1 MFQIMT
7 LAARL
12 RNILALGAVA
22 GALFIS
28 ACSGGSSDGSSGPGP
43 AVPPVDTLIRV
54 SGQSPFS
61 ANCAGAQAGTLYFNA
76 EVEPYVAVNPGSGAN
91 LIAVWQQDRWSNGG
105 SQGHVTGVSFD
116 GGLTWAQRTPPL
128 SRCAGGNASN
138 GGDYDRAT
146 DPWVTFSPN
155 GVAYQ
160 MALSFSGA
168 SFQPGSANA
177 MLVSRSTDGGRTWAN
192 PATLIRDGGDFFNDK
207 DSITA
212 DPIDARFVYA
222 VWDRLAA
229 AGGGPAYLARSV
241 DGGSTWEAARPIYD
255 PGIRSQTIGNQIVVL
270 PNGTLVDLFTQI
282 DEGANSSTS
291 AFLSVIRSADNGATW
306 SPPSRI
312 ADLTALGAHDPET
325 GTGIRDGSI
334 IAQIAADRAG
344 NLYVVWQDARFSG
357 GQRDGIALSRSSDG
371 GVTWSAPLRING
383 EPGVQ
388 AFTPAVT
395 VRSDGMIGVSYY
407 DLRSNTADPATL
419 PTDYWLARSRDTITW
434 SESRAG
440 GPFDLAI
447 APDAEG
453 LFLGDYQALANF
465 GALFIPLFVQTG
477 DSANRSD
484 VFARLVAVAG
494 SSAAK
499 YSATWVTVLAQ
510 EAKQPVHVAATES
523 ARPMTLQFRQRVH
536 ENIVRNMER
545 RVPGWREIRL
555 RRAAP
560 PDQ

>member
-1 MFQIMT
+1 MFQMMT
-7 LAARL
+7 LAARK
-12 RNILALGAVA
+12 RNALALGAVA
-22 GALFIS
+22 GALLIS
-28 ACSGGSSDGSSGPGP
+28 ACGGGSSDALPGPGP
-43 AVPPVDTLIRV
+43 DVPPADPPIRV
-54 SGQSPFS
+54 SGQSPFTP
-61 ANCAGAQAGTLYFNA
+61 NCGGAQAGTLYFNA
-76 EVEPYVAVNPGSGAN
+76 EVEPYVAVNPVSSAN

-116 GGLTWAQRTPPL
+116 GGLTWAMRTPPL
-128 SRCAGGNASN
+128 SRCAGGNAAN
-138 GGDYDRAT
+138 GGDYERAT

-155 GVAYQ
+155 GIAYQ
-160 MALSFSGA
+160 MSLSFSGGT
-168 SFQPGSANA
+168 FQPGSDNA
-177 MLVSRSTDGGRTWAN
+177 MLVSRSADGGRTWAN
-192 PATLIRDGGDFFNDK
+192 AATLIRDGGGFFNDK

-212 DPIDARFVYA
+212 DPNDARFVYA

-229 AGGGPAYLARSV
+229 GGGGPAYLARSV

-255 PGIRSQTIGNQIVVL
+255 PGVRSQTIGNQIVVL

-282 DEGANSSTS
+282 DEGANSTTS
-291 AFLSVIRSADNGATW
+291 AFLSVMRSADNGATW

-312 ADLTALGAHDPET
+312 AGLTALGARDPET
-325 GTGIRDGSI
+325 GTEIRDGSI
-334 IAQIAADRAG
+334 IGQIAADRDG

-357 GQRDGIALSRSSDG
+357 GQRDGIALSRSTDG

-383 EPGVQ
+383 DPGVQ

-407 DLRSNTADPATL
+407 DLRSNTADPVTL
-419 PTDYWLARSRDTITW
+419 PADYWLARSRDAITW

-447 APDAEG
+447 APNAEG
-453 LFLGDYQALANF
+453 LFLGDYQALASA

-484 VFARLVAVAG
+484 VFTRLVAVNG

-499 YSATWVTVLAQ
+499 HSATWETVLAQ
-510 EAKQPVHVAATES
+510 EARLPMHSAATAS
-523 ARPMTLQFRQRVH
+523 ALPMTPQFRQRVH

-545 RVPGWREIRL
+545 RVPGWRELSL

-560 PDQ
+560 QDQ

>member
-1 MFQIMT
+1 MFQMITRATRPRIT
-7 LAARL
+7 LAL
-12 RNILALGAVA
+12 NAVA
-22 GALFIS
+22 GALLIS
-28 ACSGGSSDGSSGPGP
+28 ACGGGSSDALPGPGP
-43 AVPPVDTLIRV
+43 GVPPADSQIRV

-61 ANCAGAQAGTLYFNA
+61 PNCGGTRPGTLYFNA
-76 EVEPYVAVNPGSGAN
+76 EVEPYLAVNPGSSAN

-116 GGLTWAQRTPPL
+116 GGLTWALRAPPL
-128 SRCAGGNASN
+128 SRCAGGNAAN
-138 GGDYDRAT
+138 GGDYERAT

-160 MALSFSGA
+160 MSLSFSGE
-168 SFQPGSANA
+168 SFTPGSANA

-192 PATLIRDGGDFFNDK
+192 PATLIRDGANFFNDK

-212 DPIDARFVYA
+212 DPNDARYVYA

-229 AGGGPAYLARSV
+229 GGGGPAYLARSV
-241 DGGSTWEAARPIYD
+241 DGGATWEAARPIYD
-255 PGIRSQTIGNQIVVL
+255 PGVRSQTIGNQIVVL
-270 PNGTLVDLFTQI
+270 PNGTLVNLLTQI
-282 DEGANSSTS
+282 DEGTNSTTS
-291 AFLSVIRSADNGATW
+291 AFLSVMRSADNGATW
-306 SPPSRI
+306 SQPSRI
-312 ADLTALGAHDPET
+312 ADLTALGASDPET

-334 IAQIAADRAG
+334 IGQIAADRGG

-383 EPGVQ
+383 DPGVQ

-407 DLRSNTADPATL
+407 DLRSNTSDPLTL
-419 PTDYWLARSRDTITW
+419 PADYWLARSRNGITW

-447 APDAEG
+447 APNAAG
-453 LFLGDYQALANF
+453 LFLGDYQALANA

-484 VFARLVAVAG
+484 VFARLVTVNG

-499 YSATWVTVLAQ
+499 HSTTWETVLAQ
-510 EAKQPVHVAATES
+510 EAKLPVHVAAT
-523 ARPMTLQFRQRVH
+523 ALALPMTQQFRQRIH
-536 ENIVRNMER
+536 ENIVRNMEG

-560 PDQ
+560 PDE